1 MAEDE
6 NEPAFKPDKEEKEKI
21 RESFFGGFS
30 EEDSEDSS
38 NSSEHNFS
46 SRERR
51 LKSNMTRQTIHQS
64 YLESRLKADKKR
76 FSHLPET
83 DDIYYQLDQQYLPIK
98 IRFYNDQNKFIHSV
112 QIDTTHVRNMF
123 LVPLPEGSMC
133 LDYIIN
139 DEDWKLHHYSFK
151 LNCDTCTFSDSD

>member
-1 MAEDE
+1 MEKIFFVKLKFYKFRDLSSIDRRIICANNPTWERK
-6 NEPAFKPDKEEKEKI
+6 AKLFRHKLASEEKLYEVFHNYYVTGGYCLTEIPI
-21 RESFFGGFS
+21 R
-30 EEDSEDSS
+30 S
-38 NSSEHNFS
+38 NANVLLVCNNGNHN
-46 SRERR
+46 
-51 LKSNMTRQTIHQS
+51 
-64 YLESRLKADKKR
+64 
-76 FSHLPET
+76 
-83 DDIYYQLDQQYLPIK
+83 QQYLPIK

-123 LVPLPEGSMC
+123 LVPLPEGSKC